1 MPDSVLRRRGEVRI
15 IPVIDVMGGVVV
27 RAVGGRREEYR
38 PIRSRLTQST
48 DLSDVAASLL
58 QTTGAGELYVA
69 DLDAIRW
76 GIACDVVWRF
86 VTDSRVTIYLDGG
99 GLGPAGRPHIRH
111 VLGLEVDDIDPDK
124 VRHWAREKGQRL
136 TFSIDLLDG
145 RLHEGS
151 RKWGL
156 NSAGAILGLAQRVH
170 DLGIRS
176 LIVLDLRRVGMAEG
190 VGTEPICRAIRD
202 ELPAVELITGGGV
215 RNWDDVRRL
224 EDAGADAVLV
234 ASALHDGTLTLPRPA
249 S

>member
-1 MPDSVLRRRGEVRI
+1 VKAVRV

-48 DLSDVAASLL
+48 SPSEVAAALL
-58 QTTGAGELYVA
+58 QVSGAGELYVA
-69 DLDAIRW
+69 DLYAIRW
-76 GIACDVVWRF
+76 GFACEVVWQF
-86 VTDSRVTIYLDGG
+86 VTDSKVPIYLDGG
-99 GLGPAGRPHIRH
+99 GLGPAGLPHVRNI
-111 VLGLEVDDIDPDK
+111 LGLEMDYIDSDT
-124 VRHWAREKGQRL
+124 VRGWARKHGVPP

-145 RLHEGS
+145 RLHQGR

-156 NSAGAILGLAQRVH
+156 ESPTSILGLARRVY
-170 DLGIRS
+170 DLGVRS
-176 LIVLDLRRVGMAEG
+176 LIVLDLKRVGMAEG
-190 VGTEPICRAIRD
+190 VGTESICQAIRD
-202 ELPAVELITGGGV
+202 ELPAVELIAGGGV

-234 ASALHDGTLTLPRPA
+234 ASALHDGTLTFPRPA